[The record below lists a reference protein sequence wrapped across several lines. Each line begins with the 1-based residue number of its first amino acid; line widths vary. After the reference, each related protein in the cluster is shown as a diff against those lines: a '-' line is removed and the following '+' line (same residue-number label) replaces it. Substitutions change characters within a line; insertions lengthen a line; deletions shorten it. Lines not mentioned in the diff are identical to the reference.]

1 MKKTNCCKHT
11 FPIADKTVTVYPAL
25 SPNRP
30 VVYLNAVSA
39 EDGGISQAL
48 SAVGCPDFTLVVI
61 RYGNKTENHGK

>member
-39 EDGGISQAL
+39 EDGGISQA
-48 SAVGCPDFTLVVI
+48 
-61 RYGNKTENHGK
+61 